1 MSYFTRLL
9 VSGIESVKGEIKDLR
24 CKGGFSRFVRG
35 PSRVAGL
42 EWDRE
47 SMENGICKNFDY
59 ILKIYVCTRFLD
71 KSKSMIKVDKIYDI
85 EKFKT

>member
-1 MSYFTRLL
+1 M
-9 VSGIESVKGEIKDLR
+9 
-24 CKGGFSRFVRG
+24 FVG
-35 PSRVAGL
+35 QSRVAGL

-85 EKFKT
+85 EKLKT

>member
-1 MSYFTRLL
+1 
-9 VSGIESVKGEIKDLR
+9 
-24 CKGGFSRFVRG
+24 
-35 PSRVAGL
+35 
-42 EWDRE
+42 
-47 SMENGICKNFDY
+47 MENGICKNFDY